1 MENGDGVVSGTGFEL
16 KKGNPIKA
24 TAKVTIFAD

>member
-16 KKGNPIKA
+16 KKGNPK
-24 TAKVTIFAD
+24 KNDDQSNDRC